1 MAGTSTT
8 AAENGVAVKTAPT
21 MANSVF
27 KVKRSEAKDAWFLPA
42 ILGGLFITGTT
53 LLRNVVDYGLSIL
66 GVKKRE
72 AMPTV
77 NYPEEKYEYS
87 PRFKGN
93 HVLTVKKD
101 GSLRCTAC
109 MLCATNC
116 PADCIKITASEHEDP
131 TVEKYPIAYE
141 IDMLRCVFCGFCE
154 EACPVDAIRMGP
166 EWQTPGANGSDFI
179 YDIKQLAYRPQLK
192 GGIVSVLDEKERH
205 EAGI

>member
-1 MAGTSTT
+1 MSL
-8 AAENGVAVKTAPT
+8 VPR
-21 MANSVF
+21 
-27 KVKRSEAKDAWFLPA
+27 RSEISKWYLPG
-42 ILGGLFITGTT
+42 ILSGMGLTIGKLASNLTSYMIGKRKIPT
-53 LLRNVVDYGLSIL
+53 L
-66 GVKKRE
+66 
-72 AMPTV
+72 

-116 PADCIKITASEHEDP
+116 PADCIKITASESTDP

-141 IDMLRCVFCGFCE
+141 IDVLRCVFCGFCE

-166 EWQTPGANGSDFI
+166 EWQTPGVNGSEFI
-179 YDIKQLAYRPQLK
+179 YDIRRLAYRPQLK
-192 GGIVSVLDEKERH
+192 GGIVSVVDEQERH
-205 EAGI
+205 KAGI